1 MRVKITNPKVVFDLQ
16 LNRRVTIIRGESA
29 SGKSWVNEIIR
40 IMDDTSL
47 IECER
52 NVLVAPTVI
61 NGRER
66 ETLNAYNNS
75 LLFIDE
81 SNIQALSKVYADA
94 VMDLDIWVVISAR
107 TVKSYPYSADE
118 VYSLRTSGKIKTLTK
133 YYTHETNNRRYANN
147 ILTEDSGSGYD
158 LLKKQG
164 LNVHSAGGKDNIKN
178 KLADCMTVVF
188 DKAAIGYR
196 YDMLYKGAVKGV
208 LDLIEPESFEWVLL
222 HSDIFKGNSDIEKKI
237 NDPGRYGANDF
248 KTWENFFTEVLSKAL
263 DKYQNVNYIKGN
275 LSRCFTIQCCVKT
288 VPCDLYSRSK
298 SKLEN
303 LLAIS
308 GMAYLVGADTTADK
322 LRKLMPPSMSRLYS
336 DEELVSNFSH
346 LLEEV

>member
-1 MRVKITNPKVVFDLQ
+1 MRVKITNPKVVFDIQ
-16 LNRRVTIIRGESA
+16 LNRRVTVIRGESA

-188 DKAAIGYR
+188 DKQ
-196 YDMLYKGAVKGV
+196 L
-208 LDLIEPESFEWVLL
+208 
-222 HSDIFKGNSDIEKKI
+222 
-237 NDPGRYGANDF
+237 
-248 KTWENFFTEVLSKAL
+248 
-263 DKYQNVNYIKGN
+263 
-275 LSRCFTIQCCVKT
+275 
-288 VPCDLYSRSK
+288 
-298 SKLEN
+298 
-303 LLAIS
+303 
-308 GMAYLVGADTTADK
+308 
-322 LRKLMPPSMSRLYS
+322 
-336 DEELVSNFSH
+336 
-346 LLEEV
+346 